1 MNVLTFLR
9 RLSFLS
15 VRQRLE
21 WFPPFFLMRVK
32 VLELTEDWQTVRLR
46 LPLNAF
52 SRNMG
57 DSMFGGYQAS
67 LADPVAAL
75 ACAQRYPGYEVW
87 TRAMHIDFIA
97 EGNSDLELRF
107 EFDAAIDQKIRDD
120 LAARD
125 RSTPQFEY
133 GFYRQDGVL
142 CSRITNTVAIRPR
155 GYAARLAITGSGKRD
170 STER

>member
-1 MNVLTFLR
+1 VNVLTFLR

-32 VLELTEDWQTVRLR
+32 VLELTDDWQTVRLH

-52 SRNMG
+52 SRNMS

-67 LADPVAAL
+67 LADPIAAL
-75 ACAQRYPGYEVW
+75 ACAQRYPGHEVW
-87 TRAMHIDFIA
+87 TRAMHVDFVA

-107 EFDAAIDQKIRDD
+107 EFDAAIDRKIRDD
-120 LAARD
+120 LAARG

-142 CSRITNTVAIRPR
+142 CSRVTNTVAIRPK
-155 GYAARLAITGSGKRD
+155 GYIALPGITGSEKRD
-170 STER
+170 SREK